1 MTLVEAL
8 SAGGDPAVLDAHLAF
23 QLGAGVDVVLV
34 SGGARGDVNA
44 VLDSYRD
51 GVVRIEGGGDSRRAA
66 VERGASWLIEST
78 AEEFW
83 WPRAASL
90 KDVLAPVPPRYT
102 VVQALVRQLIP
113 VPGGGHVRPVLG
125 RGEAPAGLR
134 KVRRVR
140 PQLLLGDDDADV
152 PLRAWYPIEVL
163 RLSDES
169 PGEASVERGL
179 ADGSLVA
186 DSRLRDVFDRVAQ
199 PAAPSVVE
207 DAAYAAEC
215 AAVGEVDL
223 AVLDEHIRALEARIT
238 LLEERLWPRVVRRVT
253 RLASRRRV

>member
-1 MTLVEAL
+1 MTLLEIIP
-8 SAGGDPAVLDAHLAF
+8 AGGDAAVLDAHLAF
-23 QLGAGVDVVLV
+23 HLGAGVDVVLV
-34 SGGARGDVNA
+34 SDGRSADVDDVLEAYGGA
-44 VLDSYRD
+44 
-51 GVVRIEGGGDSRRAA
+51 VVRVEGDPRRAA
-66 VERGASWLIEST
+66 VDQGATWLIEST
-78 AEEFW
+78 PEEFW

-102 VVQALVRQLIP
+102 VVQALVRELIP
-113 VPGGGHVRPVLG
+113 VPGGGYVRHVLG
-125 RGEAPAGLR
+125 RGPAPAGLGQ
-134 KVRRVR
+134 VRRVR
-140 PQLLLGDDDADV
+140 PQLMHGDDDADV

-163 RLSDES
+163 RLAA
-169 PGEASVERGL
+169 EALDGATVEHGL
-179 ADGSLVA
+179 AEGRLVV
-186 DSRLRDVFDRVAQ
+186 DNRLREALDRAGR
-199 PAAPSVVE
+199 PAAPSVVD